1 VVLTL
6 YTKPGCHLCESMKAL
21 LATAKAQQ
29 PFELTVIDIS
39 NNPALKRLYQNH
51 IPVLLKD
58 GKEIARHRIDDT
70 ELSALLSS
78 R

>member
-1 VVLTL
+1 MVLTL

-21 LATAKAQQ
+21 LANAKAQQ

-39 NNPALKRLYQNH
+39 DNPALRRLYQNH

-58 GKEIARHRIDDT
+58 GKEIARHRIDVT
-70 ELSALLSS
+70 KLSALLSS